1 MKWFLLFGFVAMY
14 PAQLETANC
23 GVNDHDCPPVK
34 NEELTADEARY
45 STDSDSGLPTCRV
58 CHSAESDRRGDAAL
72 GILGIA
78 PPVTEARKSNA
89 EETGD
94 EVGKATE
101 AEQKSSVVK
110 SNGVE
115 SGFVEIAGPDGE
127 VFICTND
134 IEMGIQQ
141 HQDALLEL
149 GCSCKN
155 ELALV
160 HYACAL
166 KWFLNHGSTV
176 CEICGNAA
184 ENIKTADFNKVVIA
198 LRDYTALRE
207 GNAEGGD
214 PNNVLPDST
223 IESDEVAAI
232 RRQRL
237 GEISSWFGPHSLNNN
252 NSSSVAASQVTPE
265 EQALGVVNFD
275 ILPMESRAT
284 KWAVEGTGILLA
296 TGLLTVT
303 LVWLIAPRVGK
314 KTARSGGH
322 ILLGGLCAL
331 TIVIFFRFKSQLRD
345 CMTQLGFRVRIRH
358 GSFSSGAVAE
368 YSGKLQFFL
377 CSFRF
382 YLSLG
387 SETPIQE
394 RFLLRRVLEGSGEV
408 GLIRK
413 LRDKSVIL
421 RKLDGTKHGR
431 VKRIKRVLEINPF
444 GLALNLPVIGA
455 RDVR

>member
-1 MKWFLLFGFVAMY
+1 MGKEN
-14 PAQLETANC
+14 QLETTNC

-34 NEELTADEARY
+34 NEELAAEARY

-58 CHSAESDRRGDAAL
+58 CHSAESDRRGDTAL
-72 GILGIA
+72 GFLGIT
-78 PPVTEARKSNA
+78 PPVPEARKSNA
-89 EETGD
+89 D
-94 EVGKATE
+94 ENTDDVSKATE
-101 AEQKSSVVK
+101 SELKNSVVK
-110 SNGVE
+110 SNGRE
-115 SGFVEIAGPDGE
+115 SGFIEITSPDAE

-176 CEICGNAA
+176 CEICGHPA

-207 GNAEGGD
+207 RTADGGD
-214 PNNVLPDST
+214 PIPVLAVSTDST
-223 IESDEVAAI
+223 IDSDEVAAI

-237 GEISSWFGPHSLNNN
+237 SEISSWFGPHSLNNN
-252 NSSSVAASQVTPE
+252 NNNSSVAASQAIPD
-265 EQALGVVNFD
+265 QPLGVVNFD

-314 KTARSGGH
+314 KTARSGLH

-331 TIVIFFRFKSQLRD
+331 TIVIFFRFVVL
-345 CMTQLGFRVRIRH
+345 TRIRY
-358 GSFSSGAVAE
+358 GPARYWAILFI
-368 YSGKLQFFL
+368 FWFL
-377 CSFRF
+377 VFGIWASR
-382 YLSLG
+382 SNA
-387 SETPIQE
+387 S
-394 RFLLRRVLEGSGEV
+394 
-408 GLIRK
+408 
-413 LRDKSVIL
+413 
-421 RKLDGTKHGR
+421 HN
-431 VKRIKRVLEINPF
+431 NP
-444 GLALNLPVIGA
+444 
-455 RDVR
+455 